1 MTSSYDHKITAA
13 QAIVEE
19 HNSHI
24 DEADSESR
32 LSWDEILIKLKKMG
46 GTTEETLR
54 EMTWE
59 DIQDCEVPRIL
70 ARRIANQVFRRNDK
84 ELTADKIAAMSFAE
98 LFESYDPS
106 GETNSAVRD
115 RLKVE
120 SDGRRCIAFDPSDS
134 TKILILA
141 SVKALRQLKDGLP
154 EQESVYITQS
164 AVNGKILTKL
174 YRIGET
180 PNEFVDENFLYPG
193 KILRDGI
200 CDNTGRKLTDVPVEA
215 QQIVYLAIT
224 VTNEVTVDD
233 VETAHRILDT
243 LECDD
248 PVGKAQSRY
257 GKATLRLQELKLL
270 GNEPK
275 LLLRKNGDPNRSNNP
290 FNTGNHVCT

>member
-1 MTSSYDHKITAA
+1 MTSFYDHKVTAA

-32 LSWDEILIKLKKMG
+32 LSWDDILIKLKKRG

-59 DIQDCEVPRIL
+59 DIQDCGVPRIL
-70 ARRIANQVFRRNDK
+70 ARRIANQVFRQTDE
-84 ELTADKIAAMSFAE
+84 ELTADKIAAMSFIK
-98 LFESYDPS
+98 LFESYDPT

-115 RLKVE
+115 RLKAE
-120 SDGRRCIAFDPSDS
+120 SDGRRCVVFDPSDA
-134 TKILILA
+134 TKILVLA

-154 EQESVYITQS
+154 EQESVHITQS
-164 AVNGKILTKL
+164 GSNGKVLAKL
-174 YRIGET
+174 YKIGET
-180 PNEFVDENFLYPG
+180 PNEFVGENFLYPG
-193 KILRDGI
+193 KILRDGV
-200 CDNTGRKLTDVPVEA
+200 CDNTGRNLDAIPVEA

-224 VTNEVTVDD
+224 ATNEVTIDD
-233 VETAHRILDT
+233 VEAAHRVLDT

-290 FNTGNHVCT
+290 FNTGSHVRT